1 MLMVLSAAV
10 SLSAKDIF
18 VSLSTGKNGNP
29 GTKAA
34 PYKNLWKAI
43 SVAKDNDV
51 IHIAEGIYPGRM
63 KCGWFKLEKPVS
75 LFGGYSADFSKRDPL
90 KFKTMFQPRN

>member
-1 MLMVLSAAV
+1 MKIKQIASLLLFVISLCLP
-10 SLSAKDIF
+10 LSAKDIF
-18 VSLSTGKNGNP
+18 VSLSTGKNKNA
-29 GTKAA
+29 GTKEA

-43 SVAKDNDV
+43 AVAKDNDV

-75 LFGGYSADFSKRDPL
+75 QA
-90 KFKTMFQPRN
+90 